1 MTRRTNIAALAICLI
16 LTAGCSGTTDR
27 RIGST
32 TAVPPSAV
40 GTSAD
45 PTRADADLI
54 LTMYDDI
61 NTAFQ
66 ANPDDGVRAIIA
78 SQYPDDL
85 ADVDFA
91 RCVAAIE
98 PGATTLPPTKKLHF
112 DPNIT
117 TMSPD
122 PEYIV
127 TSDRVKNL
135 HPQGRIYATDIAIN
149 DGTKPTVHQRHQV
162 ILNGRAYQFS
172 AC

>member
-1 MTRRTNIAALAICLI
+1 MRRISATAATLCLL
-16 LTAGCSGTTDR
+16 LTAGCSSVTDEPPNP
-27 RIGST
+27 
-32 TAVPPSAV
+32 TARTSAV
-40 GTSAD
+40 ETTAD
-45 PTRADADLI
+45 PTWADANLI

-66 ANPDDGVRAIIA
+66 TNPDDGVRAMIA
-78 SQYPDDL
+78 YQYPDDL

-112 DPNIT
+112 NPNIT

-122 PEYIV
+122 PGYTL
-127 TSDRVKNL
+127 TSDRVKGL
-135 HPQGRIYATDIAIN
+135 HPQGRIYVTDIAIN
-149 DGTKPTVHQRHQV
+149 DGSKPVVHQRHQV
-162 ILNGRAYQFS
+162 ILNGKAYQFS

>member
-1 MTRRTNIAALAICLI
+1 MRIGVKAATLCLL
-16 LTAGCSGTTDR
+16 LTAGCSGATDGR
-27 RIGST
+27 T
-32 TAVPPSAV
+32 DPPAPPSAV
-40 GTSAD
+40 ETTAD

-54 LTMYDDI
+54 VTMYDDI

-66 ANPDDGVRAIIA
+66 TNPDDGVRAMIA
-78 SQYPDDL
+78 YQYPDDL

-112 DPNIT
+112 NPNIT

-122 PEYIV
+122 PGYTL
-127 TSDRVKNL
+127 TSDRVKGL
-135 HPQGRIYATDIAIN
+135 HPQGRIYTTDVVIN
-149 DGTKPTVHQRHQV
+149 DGTKPTVHPRHQV
-162 ILNGRAYQFS
+162 ILNCKAYQFS